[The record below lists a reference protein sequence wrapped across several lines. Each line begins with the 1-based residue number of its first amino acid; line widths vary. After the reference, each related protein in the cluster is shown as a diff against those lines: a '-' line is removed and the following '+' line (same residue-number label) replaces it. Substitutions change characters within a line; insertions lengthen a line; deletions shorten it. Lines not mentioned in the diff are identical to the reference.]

1 MEIYGGLIDYHNN
14 LNPLLW
20 DNDKQL
26 KPLIRQR
33 LLKIGFQFH
42 NFLKTPNAPIKDI
55 IIVGSLCNYNYT
67 KYSDIDL
74 HIVCDFTQYDNDIL
88 TEYLFDKKIIWNFKY
103 DIKIKGFPVELYAQ
117 DTTETPHSNGM
128 YSVMNNNWISFP
140 EYDKPTLDDI
150 AIINKFKLYKRKILN
165 LEQDS
170 ETSMADI
177 NKLKEKIRELR
188 RSGLEKSGEYS
199 SENITYKLLRNTKLL
214 DKLSDIQQNILVS
227 ELQLENKDGKI

>member
-170 ETSMADI
+170 ETSVADI